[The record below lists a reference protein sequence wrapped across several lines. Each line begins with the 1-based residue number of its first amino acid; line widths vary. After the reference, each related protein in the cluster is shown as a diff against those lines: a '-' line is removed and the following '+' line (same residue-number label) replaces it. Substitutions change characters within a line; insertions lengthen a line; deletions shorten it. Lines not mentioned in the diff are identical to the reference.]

1 MLEKRI
7 RLIVYIEIVATI
19 ILFIIG
25 LISIR
30 NIHENKE
37 YHSKND
43 VAAYLYK
50 YDHLPY
56 NYITKAQRYDG
67 FMDDGKYI
75 GGDIF
80 YYSGYI
86 TSYTDNTDLREC
98 DISYADNTR
107 GAKRLVYAID
117 ENGNVLEVFY
127 TDTHYGDNGDPAF
140 TKITEFQLFFMTPF
154 CFSIILSFGLFDIV
168 IVVIRRKDADII
180 LENIIIALGNMFRN
194 FKAKK

>member
-25 LISIR
+25 LITNR
-30 NIHENKE
+30 NISEFKE
-37 YHSKND
+37 YNSKND

-67 FMDDGKYI
+67 FMEDGKYI

-80 YYSGYI
+80 ENREGKI
-86 TSYTDNTDLREC
+86 DKKENTTLIEC

-117 ENGNVLEVFY
+117 ENGNVIEIFY

-180 LENIIIALGNMFRN
+180 LENIIIAFGNMFRN